1 MNADTLRKAVAPAI
15 AGIAGLSVGGVVGYI
30 VANRRARKAFLHLVE
45 ESEQYAYEQRVRDYS
60 RNPLDEEEDD
70 AVREQLYEAHP
81 GIVLAPEEKLHDIT
95 KPDAR
100 IPYYKVIPNNAE
112 RFIENPDDPRTI
124 VEAKLAGL
132 TLGPGPNAF
141 GGTVELVDLADAMIT
156 KNAFKDNPVYDVDED
171 DDWNWEAELSM
182 RSDKTIYVITRDEF
196 DEDNLGYRQSTVN
209 WYEGDRM
216 LSDENGDAIYNWTS
230 HIGSELPFG
239 HGSGDENV
247 LFIRNENLRWEYCVT
262 RDPGRF
268 DQEVEGHA
276 IELDFEEK
284 DFKHSRQPL
293 KMRKE

>member
-1 MNADTLRKAVAPAI
+1 MNADTFRKAVAPAI

-45 ESEQYAYEQRVRDYS
+45 ESEQWSYEQNVTEAKRAMNAY
-60 RNPLDEEEDD
+60 LGEDEDE
-70 AVREQLYEAHP
+70 AVRAELHQAHP
-81 GIVLAPEEKLHDIT
+81 GIVLGPEEKLHDIT
-95 KPDAR
+95 KPDGR
-100 IPYYKVIPNNAE
+100 IPYYKIVPNNAE
-112 RFIENPDDPRTI
+112 RFIENTDDPRTI

-132 TLGPGPNAF
+132 TLHPEANVF
-141 GGTVELVDLADAMIT
+141 GGTVELV
-156 KNAFKDNPVYDVDED
+156 KNTFDENKAYDVDED
-171 DDWNWEAELSM
+171 DDWDWEAELNM

-216 LSDENGDAIYNWTS
+216 LADENGDAIYNWTS

-293 KMRKE
+293 KMRRE